1 MKFEEYCSQVEKLM
15 TMGDNEKFKLWF
27 EILDLDNDG
36 KISVN
41 DILSSMQRQLDTDI
55 MNMNDFEELI
65 KYQKQLSKL
74 ASSDLKSYKIGY
86 QEKTNKRINFIQNE
100 TTPTPNDSFGIKTS
114 IPMVFWVFLDIS
126 KF

>member
-1 MKFEEYCSQVEKLM
+1 M

-65 KYQKQLSKL
+65 KYQKQLSNL
-74 ASSDLKSYKIGY
+74 ASSDLKSYKIGF

-114 IPMVFWVFLDIS
+114 ILKVIWVFLDICE
-126 KF
+126 F